1 MDNMIEV
8 RNLKKYFTS
17 PKGTV
22 HAVDDVS
29 FDIKAGQTVGVVGES
44 GCGKTTLGRVL
55 LHLIDSTD
63 GKIFFEGEDITNVS
77 RGKLSEL
84 RAQMQI
90 IFQDP
95 YSSLDP
101 RMYVGKLIAE
111 ALRSR
116 HYKKAETERRVKELM
131 DVVGIAQRLYYSYP
145 HELDGGLRQRVVIA
159 RALALDPKFIVCD
172 EPVSALDVSIQAQV
186 LNLLSDLQKSKH
198 LTFLFITHDLSVVRY
213 VSDEICVM
221 YLGQLIEKGP
231 AEELFQKPLHPYTK
245 ALLAAVPQPKIAE
258 KRRGKEV
265 IHGEVTSPINPPPG
279 CRFAPRCPF
288 ASEECSRPQP
298 FREYLSGHY
307 AACEKVMKID
317 HV

>member
-1 MDNMIEV
+1 MDNIIEV
-8 RNLKKYFTS
+8 RNLKKYFNS
-17 PKGTV
+17 PKGAV

-29 FDIKAGQTVGVVGES
+29 FDIKTGQTLGVVGES

-55 LHLIDSTD
+55 LHLADSTD
-63 GKIFFEGEDITNVS
+63 GKILFKGEDITEVS
-77 RGKLSEL
+77 RSKLSDL
-84 RAQMQI
+84 RAKMQI

-116 HYKKAETERRVKELM
+116 RYTKEKTERRVKELM
-131 DVVGIAQRLYYSYP
+131 DTVGIAQRLYYSYP

-159 RALALDPKFIVCD
+159 RALALDPEFIVCD

-186 LNLLSDLQKSKH
+186 LNLLSDLQKAKH

-213 VSDEICVM
+213 ISDEICVM
-221 YLGQLIEKGP
+221 YLGQLVEKGP
-231 AEELFQKPLHPYTK
+231 SEELFQKPLHPYTQ
-245 ALLAAVPQPKIAE
+245 ALLTAVPQPKIPE
-258 KRRGKEV
+258 KRRSKEI

-279 CRFAPRCPF
+279 CRFVSRCPF
-288 ASEECSRPQP
+288 ASEQCNQTQP
-298 FREYLSGHY
+298 LREYSPGHY
-307 AACEKVMKID
+307 ASCEKVRQIN
-317 HV
+317 HS